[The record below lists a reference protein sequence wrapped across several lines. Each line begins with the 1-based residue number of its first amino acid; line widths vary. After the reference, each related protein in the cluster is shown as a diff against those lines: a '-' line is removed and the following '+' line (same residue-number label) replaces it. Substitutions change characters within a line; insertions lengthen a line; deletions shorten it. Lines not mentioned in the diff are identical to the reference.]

1 MKKLQS
7 LLPYF
12 LIFFATFFLLQ
23 YIQGGSTEDPI
34 LSSGDFGIQTAKHE
48 YAIGKEVKV
57 ELQNNTAEEITI
69 EYPCDEIPFEVL
81 KYSSSGYETVEKE
94 LEMNCEGTLSLRLE
108 PGQEETVS
116 LLDHA
121 YTLFG
126 EVGMYKLQLTVGEE
140 AYTTPEFTIDEP
152 GFITKTWRWLIYQ
165 PILNALVAT
174 IIYIPGHHL
183 WMAIILLTLIIR
195 TLLLAPSQKAMKAQ
209 RRMQEMQP
217 KIEEL
222 KKKYANDQARLSQE
236 TMLLWKEHKVN
247 PLSSCTPMLI
257 QFPILIAL
265 FYVVKGGLTPDRGAL
280 IYDFLPAFSLADIN
294 TMLFSFDL
302 MDRSL
307 IVLPLIIG
315 GLQFAQMK
323 LMYAVK
329 KKKDNGKKKKKA
341 EGMAAEM
348 ENATKMMKYVMPVM
362 IAFFTAQLPAAV
374 GLYWGT
380 TTFYGIIQQLV
391 VNNSSSPTTKSND
404 GDKVKV
410 RVIKKSHGKKD

>member
-1 MKKLQS
+1 MKKLQA
-7 LLPYF
+7 LFPYF

-23 YIQGGSTEDPI
+23 YIQGGSTPDPV
-34 LSSGDFGIQTAKHE
+34 LSSGDIGIQTAKHE
-48 YAIGKEVKV
+48 YAIGKDIQAEI
-57 ELQNNTAEEITI
+57 QNNTEETITL
-69 EYPCDEIPFEVL
+69 EYPCNEIPFEVL
-81 KYSSSGYETVEKE
+81 KYSSSGSEPVEKE
-94 LEMNCEGTLSLRLE
+94 LEMNCEGTLSLTLE
-108 PGQEETVS
+108 PGQEEKLS
-116 LLDHA
+116 LLDHT

-126 EVGMYKLQLTVGEE
+126 EIGLYKLQLTVGEE
-140 AYTTPEFTIDEP
+140 AYTTPEFTIEEP

-165 PILNALVAT
+165 PILNALIAT
-174 IIYIPGHHL
+174 IIYMPGHHL
-183 WMAIILLTLIIR
+183 GLAIILLTLLIR

-236 TMLLWKEHKVN
+236 TMMLWKEHKVN

-265 FYVVKGGLTPDRGAL
+265 FYVIKGGLTPDRAAL
-280 IYDFLPAFSLADIN
+280 IYDFLPPFSLTDIDS
-294 TMLFSFDL
+294 MFLSFDL

-315 GLQFAQMK
+315 GLQFMQMK
-323 LMYAVK
+323 LMYISK
-329 KKKDNGKKKKKA
+329 KKKDGDKKKKA

-391 VNNSSSPTTKSND
+391 VNNSSSPTTKSTD
-404 GDKVKV
+404 GDNIKV